1 MIDTIRGNL
10 EVPFSLKAL
19 AEAPEGWEYTRNRKT
34 EKHRSV
40 TTHLFYHKDSGL
52 RLHGRT
58 WMNDNEFTHE
68 PKYTDGTPICTSV
81 EVAMPRLIH
90 ESNSVLISDEDMLHE
105 ATSSLKYRMQ
115 QVLEYDQC
123 PIYTRVDLVWQ
134 FRGNMVDYINS
145 FRSVR
150 HPNIRGGQIIYE
162 GETIQWKGHRLDI
175 LMYDKLKEKGIKW
188 KQDTST
194 VRVEVRLR
202 NQTKNIQEQL
212 TKPCIGGR
220 ELDFEKC
227 YTRYRETLLQLEPK
241 AIETYK
247 KKGAYEVL
255 AYVKA
260 HGVTDHQGRPLL
272 DMATQNLTRSGRYA
286 MIKKLEGLVAKHRMV
301 TFRKLLPEQQMPEVV
316 NVYAQGKNESVK
328 VA

>member
-1 MIDTIRGNL
+1 MIDTIRGTL
-10 EVPFSLKAL
+10 EVPFKISAM
-19 AEAPEGWEYTRNRKT
+19 ADIPEEWEYKKVRTT
-34 EKHRSV
+34 ENDRAT
-40 TTHLFYHKDSGL
+40 TTHLFYHKPTGL

-58 WMNDNEFTHE
+58 WYNDQEYGYE
-68 PKYTDGTPICTSV
+68 PKYVDGTPICTSV

-90 ESNSVLISDEDMLHE
+90 ESNSVLISDEDMLHD
-105 ATSSLKYRMQ
+105 AYSSLKYLMI
-115 QVLEYDQC
+115 QVLEYDQL
-123 PIYTRVDLVWQ
+123 PRYTRVDLVWQ
-134 FRGNMVDYINS
+134 FRGNMIDYINS

-175 LMYDKLKEKGIKW
+175 LMYDKLKEKGIRW

-227 YTRYRETLLQLEPK
+227 YTRYRDTLLQLEPK

-316 NVYAQGKNESVK
+316 NVYAQGKDESVK